1 MRQLVKKTAEYVHA
15 VLILALILPALYSLA
30 AEQPDIIGPGLYGK
44 SLIIVFP
51 IMATDFAIKKCKG
64 LLSYL
69 TVSTII
75 FSVTA
80 ALGWTVAASLRQ
92 SPIFWAYMI
101 AIMAETIFVILN
113 RMIERLHKK
122 QDKDAAIG
130 EDPSWRPSS
139 EDLRSPSFFVLIYF
153 GVVYLIA
160 VNLNNPSV
168 CNAALFSAVIY
179 TLITFLYQY
188 VCETESYLSLNKRT
202 GNIPSKRIYGIGSG
216 MLAIFL
222 LLFIV
227 VILPALF
234 TISARHYRDL
244 RKSLDRIEFD
254 YTELMPENDTAHPA
268 KDSMESILAQY
279 GEQKP
284 TPAWLI
290 ALSYVIEVVTIIFLV
305 AVLIK
310 TIRDTFHAFR
320 EAADENGD
328 IVEELE
334 ETPKEAVN
342 IKKAPVSRRKL
353 SERERIRK
361 EYRKY
366 IRRYRKDRPAR
377 YESPTEIERNAGIAE
392 SEESKKIHKQYEL
405 ARYGF
410 SKNELF

>member
-15 VLILALILPALYSLA
+15 VLILALILPALYSLG
-30 AEQPDIIGPGLYGK
+30 AEQPDMIGPGLYAK
-44 SLIIVFP
+44 SLIIVLP
-51 IMATDFAIKKCKG
+51 IIATDFAIKQCKG

-69 TVSTII
+69 IVSAMIFTATSALAWII
-75 FSVTA
+75 
-80 ALGWTVAASLRQ
+80 AASLRQ

-101 AIMAETIFVILN
+101 VIMAETIFVILN
-113 RMIERLHKK
+113 RMVERLHRK
-122 QDKDAAIG
+122 QDNDASKG

-139 EDLRSPSFFVLIYF
+139 EDLRSPSFYVLIYF
-153 GVVYLIA
+153 GAVYIIA
-160 VNLNNPSV
+160 VNLNNPAV
-168 CNAALFSAVIY
+168 CNAALFSAVVY
-179 TLITFLYQY
+179 TLITLLYQY
-188 VCETESYLSLNKRT
+188 ICETETYLSLNKRT
-202 GNIPSKRIYGIGSG
+202 CNLPSRRIYGIGTG

-222 LLFIV
+222 LLFVI
-227 VILPALF
+227 VILPAFF

-244 RKSLDRIEFD
+244 RQSLARIEFD
-254 YTELMPENDTAHPA
+254 YTELLQESGMTHPGGDPMA
-268 KDSMESILAQY
+268 PFFEEY
-279 GEQKP
+279 GEQRP

-290 ALSYVIEVVTIIFLV
+290 ILSYVIEVVTIIFLV

-310 TIRDTFHAFR
+310 FIYNTFHAFR

-342 IKKAPVSRRKL
+342 IKNAPVSRRKL

-366 IRRYRKDRPAR
+366 IRRYRKDQPAR
-377 YESPTEIERNAGIAE
+377 YESPIEIERNAGIAE
-392 SEESKKIHKQYEL
+392 SEEGKEHHRKYEL

-410 SKNELF
+410 FRE